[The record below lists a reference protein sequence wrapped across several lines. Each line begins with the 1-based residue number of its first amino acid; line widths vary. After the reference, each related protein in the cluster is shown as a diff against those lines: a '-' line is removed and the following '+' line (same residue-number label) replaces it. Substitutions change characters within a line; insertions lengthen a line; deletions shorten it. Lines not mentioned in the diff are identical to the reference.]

1 MSESRI
7 VQNIFELLK
16 QAQETTDVVLTIEE
30 RPTIVEMEGTD
41 TPENCWAGR
50 QSMNRYLD
58 EGNWRTDGGFP
69 EIAGLGGIPLE
80 SRRQG
85 SAHIRVEIQH
95 KDPFLSAPGHDRGH
109 TGRRE

>member
-50 QSMNRYLD
+50 QSMNRL
-58 EGNWRTDGGFP
+58 
-69 EIAGLGGIPLE
+69 
-80 SRRQG
+80 SR
-85 SAHIRVEIQH
+85 A
-95 KDPFLSAPGHDRGH
+95 LDRGEQIEGG
-109 TGRRE
+109 GRIIPNRLDQRRGQASHVSLS